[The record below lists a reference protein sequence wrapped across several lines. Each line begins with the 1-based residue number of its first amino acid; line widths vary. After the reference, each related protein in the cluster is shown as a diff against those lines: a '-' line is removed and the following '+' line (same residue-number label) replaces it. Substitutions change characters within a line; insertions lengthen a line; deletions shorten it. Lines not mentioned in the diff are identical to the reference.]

1 MKQNNTDEIDLGI
14 VFNKIKQIY
23 TNFLISI
30 YKGIQFLIKHWWK
43 ILIIAIIGGVIGY
56 FLEEKIEPNKETTII
71 VQNNFDST
79 NYVYDAIEQLNNKI
93 KENDT
98 TFLKEKGFYNAE
110 TELIEIKIEPIVSII
125 ELLEKSKDSYQTLE
139 PLLKEIDFVDE
150 PLISDVFIQGYKY
163 HKINLI
169 ASSSTSNKII
179 EKLINY
185 LNNND
190 LLKTIRE
197 IVIKDTKEHIE
208 NINKSIVLI
217 DEILKTFPKQ
227 NDLNNKLDKNE
238 LYVSTINNYTDF
250 AKLTTSKNSL
260 NYQKEK
266 LNVSLAEYINV
277 VTIINKPVLYQSQ
290 EIFTNKILF
299 LAGLFVLTYLLF
311 FLLKNFFRR
320 IKQLAVTTN

>member
-1 MKQNNTDEIDLGI
+1 MEQNNTDEIDLGI

-43 ILIIAIIGGVIGY
+43 ILIVAIIGGVIGY

-125 ELLEKSKDSYQTLE
+125 ELLEKSKDSYKTLE
-139 PLLKEIDFVDE
+139 PLLNEIDFVDE
-150 PLISDVFIQGYKY
+150 PLISDVFIQEYKY

-169 ASSSTSNKII
+169 TSSSTSNKII

-190 LLKTIRE
+190 LLKNIRE

-250 AKLTTSKNSL
+250 AELTTSKNSL

-266 LNVSLAEYINV
+266 LNVSLAEYTNV